1 MYGLYY
7 DVLLKVKLLNKVR
20 LLLEFSDVCNFF
32 NTYSSIISVKH
43 LKNQTVSFYLASTCN
58 EACKLTYT

>member
-7 DVLLKVKLLNKVR
+7 DVLFKVKLLNKVW
-20 LLLEFSDVCNFF
+20 LLLEFLDLSKKF
-32 NTYSSIISVKH
+32 SVKN
-43 LKNQTVSFYLASTCN
+43 LKNQTISFYLASTCN